1 MGKMTLA
8 RAIAAS
14 LLCEGD
20 QREEMP
26 CGKCRACRQMENL
39 SHPDLIVMQKGEPLI
54 PADRKKTV
62 IPVDDIREMIRRTG
76 LRGFES
82 NRHAIIVRHAEDM
95 TEEAQNAMLKTLEEP
110 PEGTFFLLTSV
121 NGDRLLPTIVSR
133 CRPIRLHAWS
143 GTEILRALE
152 ENGQSGPRVRSLI
165 PEAEGSIGKALRM
178 AGDANYQAFR
188 EEVIRDF
195 LDCPRRGDILSVSNK
210 WKDRRNEAEEAF
222 SVMDHFFS
230 SLARDGLGQG
240 MTPEERSVIPKRWQV
255 FAGKAGP
262 EDYVRLMEAVSLARR
277 RVEGSVSFQAVIEQ
291 LILNFMEAVVP

>member
-26 CGKCRACRQMENL
+26 CGKCRACLQMENL

-110 PEGTFFLLTSV
+110 PGNT
-121 NGDRLLPTIVSR
+121 
-133 CRPIRLHAWS
+133 
-143 GTEILRALE
+143 
-152 ENGQSGPRVRSLI
+152 
-165 PEAEGSIGKALRM
+165 
-178 AGDANYQAFR
+178 
-188 EEVIRDF
+188 
-195 LDCPRRGDILSVSNK
+195 
-210 WKDRRNEAEEAF
+210 
-222 SVMDHFFS
+222 
-230 SLARDGLGQG
+230 
-240 MTPEERSVIPKRWQV
+240 
-255 FAGKAGP
+255 
-262 EDYVRLMEAVSLARR
+262 
-277 RVEGSVSFQAVIEQ
+277 
-291 LILNFMEAVVP
+291 